1 MYLTKIN
8 SVVQNYCNKIELIK
22 HKMQYIEKTK
32 FTINLL
38 VSITKLYIILDITYY
53 MILVAHKSFRLY
65 LCLGIYF

>member
-8 SVVQNYCNKIELIK
+8 SVVQNYSNKIELIK
-22 HKMQYIEKTK
+22 HKMQYIGKTK

-53 MILVAHKSFRLY
+53 III
-65 LCLGIYF
+65 GIFKVTN